1 MKAMS
6 SYRSQ
11 KINEEMKRELS
22 SILREIKDPRIP
34 DMVSVVRV
42 EVTKDLKFA
51 KAYISVFGDEEK
63 KKNTISGLQ
72 SAQGF
77 IKREIGSR
85 LKLRGIPQ
93 FTFVLDNSI
102 EYGAHIIDLINK
114 TKGQD

>member
-1 MKAMS
+1 MP

-11 KINEEMKRELS
+11 KINEEFKRELS
-22 SILREIKDPRIP
+22 NILREVKDPRIP
-34 DMVSVVRV
+34 DMVSVVKV

-63 KKNTISGLQ
+63 KKNAISGLQ

-85 LKLRGIPQ
+85 LNLRGIPQ
-93 FTFVLDNSI
+93 FTFVLDDSI

>member
-1 MKAMS
+1 MP

-11 KINEEMKRELS
+11 KINEEFKRELS
-22 SILREIKDPRIP
+22 NILREVKDPRIP
-34 DMVSVVRV
+34 DMVSVVKV

-51 KAYISVFGDEEK
+51 KAYISVFGDEGK
-63 KKNTISGLQ
+63 KKNAISGLQ

-85 LKLRGIPQ
+85 LNLRGIPQ
-93 FTFVLDNSI
+93 FTFVLDDSI